1 MTRNDQKSK
10 PDRGWRDDP
19 VAALETAGHFTW
31 LYLTGV
37 ILGVTWL
44 GNLFLRWWGFS
55 FTYPW
60 WLLAWPPAMAWI
72 WWLARKSD
80 VQISPWRRRV
90 ALVLRVIVCTAM
102 VLALA
107 GAQWRRPFEGMN
119 VFFLLDRSD
128 SIPSDQQEEA
138 RKLVNR
144 LVGQKPNTDK
154 AGVIVFGAEASI
166 DRLPNAALD
175 LQKIEAVVNA
185 QRSDLAAAIQLGTAA
200 FPETGQ
206 KRLVLLSDGNENIGD
221 ALQAVL
227 AGRSLGVT
235 VDVIPLGVARANDVS
250 VQRLQLPSQL
260 KKGQAFET
268 KIFVQADAAR
278 PATVR
283 LYRNEQFLG
292 EQPVELAAGKNL
304 FTFPQT
310 LTEPG
315 FYNYEVRVEAPGD
328 PLPHN
333 NRALAF
339 TSVRGDPRVL
349 VISSDPELDR
359 PLVSALQSARLDT
372 RVAGPERFPDS
383 LAELQSYDVILLSNV
398 GAGDLGRDRLRLLDS
413 AVRDFGVGL
422 VCVGG
427 DQAFTAGGYRG
438 TPLEDTL
445 PVSMELDS
453 KKVLPSGAL
462 ALVIDRS
469 GSMSGEKME
478 MAKDAAIGALAALGD
493 QDYVAVIAFD
503 ASVHEVAPLQRA
515 SNRRAIMRDVAGIGA
530 QGGTAMHP
538 PMARAYEMLKG
549 AKASLK
555 HCVVLTDGLSQPGD
569 FEGLARA
576 MVADRITI
584 STVGVGPDI
593 DEALLQG
600 LAAIGGGRFYPVLF
614 PGDLP
619 QVFIKETAVILKSA
633 IHEEPFQPQL
643 KAATELVRG
652 IGGAEFPALL
662 GYVATAP
669 KPRAET
675 PLWTDKGDPLLAH
688 WQYGLGRAVAFTSD
702 ARAKW
707 AKDWLGWAKYQQF
720 WSQIGQWSLR
730 RLENADFTAEVM
742 MDQGR
747 GLLAV
752 EALDERGDYRN
763 FLNLQAAVVSPAGR
777 RETVTLQ
784 QTGPGHYEARFP
796 TREVGAYVLN
806 LMEFQHGQVRGA
818 QTVGAS
824 INYSP
829 EFTASEPNLNLL
841 RRIAES
847 AGGKV
852 LNPASPTDNPFLHDR
867 RKTYQPRDLWEWL
880 LRLAIVLF
888 VLDVGV
894 RRIQLDRAEWLRATA
909 TLHKWVFF
917 WKGGSRPPEAQESL
931 AALLAR
937 RDQVRATQVA
947 TATGGRPDLF
957 QPAQPPASETA
968 TSAARASQTS
978 VVLPPEPP
986 ATVSG
991 ESPASTAS
999 RLLEAK
1005 RRARQRRE

>member
-1 MTRNDQKSK
+1 MWIVAISLLSSL
-10 PDRGWRDDP
+10 
-19 VAALETAGHFTW
+19 VLAALS
-31 LYLTGV
+31 L
-37 ILGVTWL
+37 
-44 GNLFLRWWGFS
+44 LRAAS
-55 FTYPW
+55 CAHPW
-60 WLLAWPPAMAWI
+60 WLLTLPPALMWI
-72 WWLARKSD
+72 LWLARKSD
-80 VQISPWRRRV
+80 VQISPWRRRF
-90 ALVLRVIVCTAM
+90 ALALRITICTAM

-107 GAQWRRPFEGMN
+107 GVQWRRPFEGVN
-119 VFFLLDRSD
+119 AFFLLDRSD
-128 SIPSDQQEEA
+128 SIPSGQREEA

-144 LVGQKPNTDK
+144 LTARKETPDK

-175 LQKIEAVVNA
+175 LQKVEAVVNP

-206 KRLVLLSDGNENIGD
+206 KRLVLLSDGNENVGD
-221 ALQAVL
+221 ALGAVL
-227 AGRSLGVT
+227 AGRSQGVT
-235 VDVIPLGVARANDVS
+235 VDVLPLGVARANDVS

-260 KKGQAFET
+260 KKGQSFET

-278 PATVR
+278 TATVR

-310 LTEPG
+310 LAEPG
-315 FYNYEVRVEAPGD
+315 FYNYEVSVDSPGD
-328 PLPHN
+328 PLPQN
-333 NRALAF
+333 NRAIAF
-339 TSVRGDPRVL
+339 TSVRGNPRLL
-349 VISSDPELDR
+349 VISTEPELDQ
-359 PLVSALQSARLDT
+359 PLVSALQSARLET
-372 RVAGPERFPDS
+372 RLAGPEQFPDS
-383 LAELQSYDVILLSNV
+383 LAELQSYDAVVLCNI

-427 DQAFTAGGYRG
+427 DEAFTAGGYRG

-469 GSMSGEKME
+469 GSMTGEKIE

-515 SNRRAIMRDVAGIGA
+515 SNRNAIMRDVAGINSE
-530 QGGTAMHP
+530 GGTAMHP
-538 PMARAYEMLKG
+538 PMARAYEMLKE

-555 HCVVLTDGLSQPGD
+555 HCVVLTDGQSQPGD

-584 STVGVGPDI
+584 STVGVGPDA
-593 DEALLQG
+593 DENLLQG
-600 LAAIGGGRFYPVLF
+600 LAAIGNGRFYPVQSA
-614 PGDLP
+614 GELP
-619 QVFIKETAVILKSA
+619 QVFIKETAVILKAA
-633 IHEEPFQPQL
+633 IHEDPFQPRL
-643 KAATELVRG
+643 KASTELVRG
-652 IGGAEFPALL
+652 IGGTEFPALL
-662 GYVATAP
+662 GYVATTP

-675 PLWTDKGDPLLAH
+675 PLWSDKGDPLLAH

-707 AKDWLGWAKYQQF
+707 AKNWLGWAKYRQF
-720 WSQIGQWSLR
+720 WSQIAQWSLR
-730 RLENADFTAEVM
+730 RLENADFTAEVTM
-742 MDQGR
+742 EQGA
-747 GLLAV
+747 GLLSV

-763 FLNLQAAVVSPAGR
+763 FLNLQATAVSPTGK

-784 QTGPGHYEARFP
+784 QSGPGHYEARFP
-796 TREVGAYVLN
+796 TREVGAYLLN
-806 LMEFQHGQVRGA
+806 LMDFENGQLRGVQA
-818 QTVGAS
+818 VGAN

-829 EFTASEPNLNLL
+829 EFNAAEPNLNLL
-841 RRIAES
+841 RRLAES
-847 AGGKV
+847 GGGKL

-867 RKTYQPRDLWEWL
+867 RKTYQARDLWEWL

-888 VLDVGV
+888 VVDVGV
-894 RRIQLDRAEWLRATA
+894 RRIQLDREEWARGWAVVRRR
-909 TLHKWVFF
+909 VFF
-917 WKGGSRPPEAQESL
+917 WEGTPRPVEAEVSL

-937 RDQVRATQVA
+937 REQVRTTQAQAGNEPRPDSFRPASPA
-947 TATGGRPDLF
+947 TASS
-957 QPAQPPASETA
+957 AQPGPIVAGGETISVEEEPKAPASDA
-968 TSAARASQTS
+968 
-978 VVLPPEPP
+978 P
-986 ATVSG
+986 VSM
-991 ESPASTAS
+991 AS

-1005 RRARQRRE
+1005 KRAQKRRE